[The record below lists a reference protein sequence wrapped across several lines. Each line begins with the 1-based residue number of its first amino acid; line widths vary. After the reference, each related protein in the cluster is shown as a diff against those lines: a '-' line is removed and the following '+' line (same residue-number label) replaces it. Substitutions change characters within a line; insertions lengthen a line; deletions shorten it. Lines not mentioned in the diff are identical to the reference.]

1 MRAIIKKNLGQIYL
15 KKILES
21 WVLIIL
27 FTAGATKID
36 WNKIIPIITP
46 ENINGKLFTAQ
57 IYKREKISAI
67 IKLTIQFFK
76 KFTLY
81 FRKNEKKINKK
92 WWLFNFMSYS
102 WQILIMKGTVKFFN
116 FSKGYGFITTEE
128 GFDVFVHSSALN
140 EGPSIS
146 DGDNV
151 EFEVQEGE
159 RGKSATNVQK
169 I

>member
-67 IKLTIQFFK
+67 IKLTVQF
-76 KFTLY
+76 
-81 FRKNEKKINKK
+81 
-92 WWLFNFMSYS
+92 
-102 WQILIMKGTVKFFN
+102 
-116 FSKGYGFITTEE
+116 
-128 GFDVFVHSSALN
+128 
-140 EGPSIS
+140 
-146 DGDNV
+146 
-151 EFEVQEGE
+151 
-159 RGKSATNVQK
+159 
-169 I
+169 

>member
-1 MRAIIKKNLGQIYL
+1 MMVSKCNTDQSWSFKESFALFITGVKKKHVNINKKLKRVRILNIFGCKLIILIINAPKDMRAIIKKNLGQIYL

-67 IKLTIQFFK
+67 IKLIAQF
-76 KFTLY
+76 
-81 FRKNEKKINKK
+81 
-92 WWLFNFMSYS
+92 
-102 WQILIMKGTVKFFN
+102 
-116 FSKGYGFITTEE
+116 
-128 GFDVFVHSSALN
+128 
-140 EGPSIS
+140 
-146 DGDNV
+146 
-151 EFEVQEGE
+151 
-159 RGKSATNVQK
+159 
-169 I
+169 